1 MNITVVVNKN
11 TRENV
16 FLNYMIYMLNMKFQV
31 NIIYNA
37 MLLSKVSI

>member
-37 MLLSKVSI
+37 MLLPKVSI